1 MSEVKKCPKCS
12 GEMEIGHLH
21 NALYWRN
28 GRSTLRFGL
37 DGKVFGYKCRNCGY
51 IEFYFEKE
59 ENKSVKL

>member
-1 MSEVKKCPKCS
+1 MEV
-12 GEMEIGHLH
+12 GHLH

-51 IEFYFEKE
+51 IEFYFEKD
-59 ENKSVKL
+59 ENKGVKL